1 MVLPGKC
8 LADEIMKKILFI
20 PSRKLISFLCFARIQ
35 EWTSSKEITAHVFK
49 ILILKKKKKKKKKQ
63 MNWKIMCYCFEYFKS
78 AYLQINTL
86 LKF

>member
-35 EWTSSKEITAHVFK
+35 EWTSSKEITAHVLK
-49 ILILKKKKKKKKKQ
+49 ILIIKKKKKKKADELE
-63 MNWKIMCYCFEYFKS
+63 N
-78 AYLQINTL
+78 NVL
-86 LKF
+86 LF